1 MFFDKKLHITAT
13 GKHEFH
19 VTHGK
24 ENSPLNASVALIQKP
39 FTWFAMQIKLLVS
52 MRATL
57 VFNRLTFANQ
67 VTDFYMRATLA
78 FNGLTFLLNA
88 YGSPVL

>member
-24 ENSPLNASVALIQKP
+24 ENSPLNASVAPHTETIHLICY
-39 FTWFAMQIKLLVS
+39 
-52 MRATL
+52 
-57 VFNRLTFANQ
+57 ANQ
-67 VTDFYMRATLA
+67 VTGFHEGNT
-78 FNGLTFLLNA
+78 GI
-88 YGSPVL
+88 